1 MIREGIFKGLK
12 SIILENHYMKA
23 TFLPIARNFILPSAS
38 RKECAESFKK
48 IQDAN

>member
-23 TFLPIARNFILPSAS
+23 TFLPKYGSKLARCS
-38 RKECAESFKK
+38 RRFK
-48 IQDAN
+48 